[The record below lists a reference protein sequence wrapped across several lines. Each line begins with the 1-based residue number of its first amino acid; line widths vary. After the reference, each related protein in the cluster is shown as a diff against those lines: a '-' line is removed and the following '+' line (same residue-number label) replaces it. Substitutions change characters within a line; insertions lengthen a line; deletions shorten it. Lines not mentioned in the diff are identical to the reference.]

1 MSMEEGGS
9 PLYKYVP
16 LWVREYGMS
25 GATDQQAVGTFIDC
39 ETREAV
45 TGLQNELIAIAKGRY
60 KNEVFDLL
68 VGINRRV
75 KYTSYQDWAK
85 LMLQWIAAHKG

>member
-1 MSMEEGGS
+1 MDEATT

-25 GATDQQAVGTFIDC
+25 GGPDQQAVQLFLDC

-45 TGLQNELIAIAKGRY
+45 TGLQSELIAISKGLY
-60 KNEVFDLL
+60 KAEVFDLV
-68 VGINRRV
+68 VGAKRRV
-75 KYTSYQDWAK
+75 MYTSYDNWAK
-85 LMLQWIAAHKG
+85 LMLQWIASYRV